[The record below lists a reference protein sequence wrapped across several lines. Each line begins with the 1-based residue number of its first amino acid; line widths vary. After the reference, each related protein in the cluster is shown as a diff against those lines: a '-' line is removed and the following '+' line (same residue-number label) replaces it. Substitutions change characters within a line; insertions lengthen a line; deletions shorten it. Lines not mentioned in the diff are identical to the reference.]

1 VQAVNPV
8 IEVAD
13 AVAEYG
19 GETLHV
25 CMQCGTCTSVCPWGL
40 VNAYSP
46 RQILRQVSLGFE
58 GAEEAVWRCVT
69 CNTCVSRCPRGVEL
83 IDVLRAVRALM
94 VDQGTTPETIR
105 GPLSS
110 MRTDGNPW
118 KGKREE
124 RTEWAAG
131 LDVPS
136 FSREHEYCFF
146 TCCTLAYDPRNKKV
160 GRALVRLLQEA
171 GVSFGVLDTRESCC
185 GDQARKLG
193 ADDVFVELAQS
204 NIELLQE
211 LGVRRTVVASPHC
224 LNAFTKDYRDL
235 GGAVS
240 SQHYTEVLEDL
251 IAGSRLSPA
260 RRVDRTVTF
269 HDPCYLGRHNGIYEA
284 PRRVLRSIP
293 GLELMEMPRSREN
306 SLCCGGGGG
315 GAWSEYPVEE
325 RFAVLRVREALETG
339 AEVIATA
346 CPYCT
351 LMLEDAVSVL
361 DTGEKIA
368 VRDVAELLAES
379 VGVGEEAPKTEE
391 SADTGRGGNG

>member
-1 VQAVNPV
+1 MQAVNPV
-8 IEVAD
+8 TEIAD
-13 AVAEYG
+13 VVAEYG
-19 GETLHV
+19 GETLHA

-83 IDVLRAVRALM
+83 IEVLRAVRALM
-94 VDQGTTPETIR
+94 VEQGTTPEGIR

-110 MRTDGNPW
+110 LRSDGNPW
-118 KGKREE
+118 NGKREE
-124 RTEWAAG
+124 RTQWAMG
-131 LDVPS
+131 LEVPS
-136 FSREHEYCFF
+136 FSPDHEYCFF

-160 GRALVRLLQEA
+160 GRALIRLLQKA
-171 GVSFGVLDTRESCC
+171 GFSFGVLDTRESCC

-193 ADDVFVELAQS
+193 ADDVFAELARS
-204 NIELLQE
+204 NIELFQE
-211 LGVRRTVVASPHC
+211 LGVRRAVVASPHC

-251 IAGSRLSPA
+251 IAGSRLSPI
-260 RRVDRTVTF
+260 RSVDRTVTF

-293 GLELMEMPRSREN
+293 GLKLVEMPRSREN

-339 AEVIATA
+339 ADVIATA

-351 LMLEDAVSVL
+351 LMLEDAVNVL
-361 DTGEKIA
+361 GAGENIA

-379 VGVGEEAPKTEE
+379 VGVGDEAQMTAE
-391 SADTGRGGNG
+391 SVAGERIGNG